1 MAILDKTQLNI
12 IARTIMPELYRL
24 QAHEDRKKEL
34 RGEGISEGT
43 IEWVDALY
51 WLTRKPGE
59 LDGFA
64 LPQKN

>member
-1 MAILDKTQLNI
+1 MAILDRTQLNI

-24 QAHEDRKKEL
+24 QAHEDEKKIL
-34 RGEGISEGT
+34 REEGMSEGI

-59 LDGFA
+59 MRTYRNDA
-64 LPQKN
+64 